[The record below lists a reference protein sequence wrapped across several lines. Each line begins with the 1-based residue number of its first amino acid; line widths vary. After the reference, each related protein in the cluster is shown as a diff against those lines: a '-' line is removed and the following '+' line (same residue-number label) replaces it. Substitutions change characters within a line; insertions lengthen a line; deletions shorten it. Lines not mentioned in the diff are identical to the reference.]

1 MQLFSIGLALQNDD
15 GTLKLDE
22 DGNEI
27 RTYTNFDI
35 SEYAKVY
42 VGLRDQEG
50 RGNIEPRLNEID
62 PLRIEASWKDQ
73 FPKVCTHILLLRV

>member
-15 GTLKLDE
+15 GTLTLDE

-27 RTYTNFDI
+27 KTYTNFDI

-42 VGLRDQEG
+42 VGLIDHKG
-50 RGNIEPRLNEID
+50 RGNIEPRVNEID
-62 PLRIEASWKDQ
+62 PLRIKASWKDQ
-73 FPKVCTHILLLRV
+73 FPKVCARILFLRV